1 MWAILILLVLLV
13 VVFFIV
19 TSSAFFKGVIL
30 PKASKSLNAK
40 ITVADASISPFSR
53 VILKGVKVETT
64 GTEPLFTAT
73 EVRLVYHL
81 WDIVGGNYN
90 VDEAVVDSPNV
101 VIVTNPDGTSNL
113 DPLTKGKKEEA
124 KAPGKTTTGP
134 SKPLR
139 VDVKKV
145 ALNKANIRMVKN
157 YNGGA
162 RDITEL
168 NNVNLTL
175 DNLKNGQTGKMTLAA
190 SINLDNRPPA
200 PETNALMQASLTG
213 GFSITPTADFSGAS
227 ISGNTHMDV
236 QKTAGSFSEFNAL
249 AATVDCDI
257 TPADIKQLALRFQ
270 KAGSNLG
277 ELRVNGPF
285 DMAKSEGHLT
295 VQLLSLDRNVLNLV
309 GARSGIDFGSTVINS
324 TNQVDLAKAGSQI
337 GLKGGINLAR
347 LQITRATQT
356 TPNMD
361 ITADYD
367 LTVDTGAKVA
377 LIKAMNING
386 TENKKPLLHGELTAP
401 MNVAWG
407 NVTNSIGD
415 SAFKLGIN
423 NLNLADWR
431 PFIGDTL
438 VNGNLTLTANLMS
451 QQAGKQLT
459 FDVNSDITG
468 IEALVGSNKVT
479 QTDVHWQTKGQ
490 AMDLKQ
496 FDLQELALKI
506 NHTGQT
512 ALSLNGAGKFNSDSK
527 MADMQITMNASLPRL
542 LEELSAADKSAS
554 SGSLEL
560 KGHLVQNDTNI
571 TATGTLTLAD
581 FTGHIGSNQFNSFGS
596 VVDLDAGVTNN
607 VLNIRKAAGTVTQ
620 GQTPGGR
627 FDVSGNYDLG
637 KQAGQF
643 AFKLV
648 DFNENALRPF
658 LASALG
664 QKRLESISVNA
675 TSSARYDAQGESSIK
690 GDFQLANLVVSDPK
704 QPAAKPSPLEAKIQF
719 DAGLK
724 NKVADVR
731 QFQLNLTPTERA
743 KNELILS
750 GQVDMSQTN
759 ATQGNFKLTAQSLDV
774 THYYDLFAA
783 DKEKVKAAKTPNAP
797 AGTVSAAPPDANKE
811 PDPINLPLRN
821 SSMEVNIARFYV
833 REVEITNLVTTAKID
848 GGHVLLKPFQ
858 LALNG
863 APVSATADL
872 NLGVPGFQ
880 YDVGFSAE
888 RIPVAPL
895 ANSFSPEYKGQAQG
909 ELIANGQIK
918 GAGVTG
924 VNLQKNLTGQVNLS
938 FTNANIQIVGT
949 RAKKLITPIALVL
962 RLDDLT
968 KSPIN
973 YLVASAKMGE
983 GNVNLTQFKVV
994 SSAFM
999 GSSQGVIPIANILT
1013 NSPINNWPVEI
1024 SLKSSLAKK
1033 ANLLPAN
1040 SPTNADYVALPTF
1053 VTVGGTVGDP
1063 KPKVNELAIGKILLQ
1078 DAAGLSG
1085 VVGKDAGKMLN
1096 GLNGILGGNGAATNQ
1111 PSGTTNQ
1118 NSGGNLLGNIIS
1130 GVAGGA
1136 NPPSTNT
1143 SPATNKPSRGGLLD
1157 LIPKVLPK

>member
-1 MWAILILLVLLV
+1 MAEVAVGPKRRGWLRKLAWAILILLVLLV
-13 VVFFIV
+13 VLFFIV

-30 PKASKSLNAK
+30 PKVGKSINAR
-40 ITVADASISPFSR
+40 ISVADASISPFSK
-53 VILKGVKVETT
+53 VILKGVKVETA
-64 GTEPLFTAT
+64 GTEPLFTAR

-90 VDEAVVDSPNV
+90 VDEAVVDSPNI
-101 VIVTNPDGTSNL
+101 VIITNPNGTSNL
-113 DPLTKGKKEEA
+113 DPITKNKKEEA
-124 KAPGKTTTGP
+124 KAPSKAAKP
-134 SKPLR
+134 SKAPQ

-145 ALNKANIRMVKN
+145 ALNNANIRMVKN

-168 NNVNLTL
+168 TRVNLTL

-200 PETNALMQASLTG
+200 PETNALMQASLVG
-213 GFSITPTADFSGAS
+213 AFSITPTADFGGAT

-249 AATVDCDI
+249 AAIIECDI
-257 TPADIKQLALRFQ
+257 SPTDIKQFALRFQ
-270 KAGSNLG
+270 KAGANLG
-277 ELRVNGPF
+277 ELRVSGPF

-337 GLKGGINLAR
+337 ALRGGANLAKV
-347 LQITRATQT
+347 QITRTAQT
-356 TPNMD
+356 TPSMD
-361 ITADYD
+361 IASDYD
-367 LTVDTGAKVA
+367 LTVDTGTKVA

-386 TENKKPLLHGELTAP
+386 TENQRPFLHGELTAP

-407 NVTNSIGD
+407 NVTNAIGD

-431 PFIGDTL
+431 PFLGDKL
-438 VNGNLTLTANLMS
+438 VNGNFTMAANLVS

-468 IEALVGSNKVT
+468 IEARVGSNNVT
-479 QTDVHWQTKGQ
+479 KTDVHWQTKGQ
-490 AMDLKQ
+490 ALDLKQ
-496 FDLQELALKI
+496 FNLQELELKI
-506 NHTGQT
+506 NHAGQT
-512 ALSLNGAGKFNSDSK
+512 ALSITGAGKFDSGNNV
-527 MADMQITMNASLPRL
+527 ADMQITLNASLPRL
-542 LEELSAADKSAS
+542 LDELSAADRTAT

-560 KGHLVQNDTNI
+560 KGHLLQNNTNI
-571 TATGTLTLAD
+571 TTTGTLTLAD
-581 FTGHIGSNQFNSFGS
+581 FTGRIGSNQFNNFGS
-596 VVDLDAGVTNN
+596 VVDLDVGITNN
-607 VLNIRKAAGTVTQ
+607 TLNIRKAAGTVTQ
-620 GQTPGGR
+620 GQAPGGR

-643 AFKLV
+643 ALKLI

-658 LASALG
+658 LGSALG
-664 QKRLESISVNA
+664 EKHLESISVNA
-675 TSSARYDAQGESSIK
+675 TSSARYDAQGESSVK
-690 GDFQLANLVVSDPK
+690 GDFQLANLIVTDPK
-704 QPAAKPSPLEAKIQF
+704 QPATKPSPLEAKFQI

-743 KNELILS
+743 KNELTLS

-759 ATQGNFKLTAQSLDV
+759 ATQGNFKLTSQSLDI
-774 THYYDLFAA
+774 THYYDLFTA
-783 DKEKVKAAKTPNAP
+783 DKEKAKAAKTSNTP
-797 AGTVSAAPPDANKE
+797 AGTVSATPPDANKE

-821 SSMEVNIARFYV
+821 SSMEVNIARFYL
-833 REVEITNLVTTAKID
+833 REVEITNLLTTAKID

-858 LALNG
+858 LVLNG
-863 APVSATADL
+863 APVNATADL

-880 YDVGFSAE
+880 YDVNFSAD

-895 ANSFSPEYKGQAQG
+895 ANSFSPEYKGRAQG
-909 ELIANGQIK
+909 ELIATGQIK

-924 VNLQKNLTGQVNLS
+924 VSLQKNLTGQVNLS

-949 RAKKLITPIALVL
+949 RAKKLINPIAVVL

-973 YLVASAKMGE
+973 YLLANAKMGE
-983 GNVNLTQFKVV
+983 GNINITQFRVV
-994 SSAFM
+994 SSAFTA
-999 GSSQGVIPIANILT
+999 SSQGVIPIANVLT
-1013 NSPINNWPVEI
+1013 NSPINNWPVEL
-1024 SLKSSLAKK
+1024 SLKRSLAQKS
-1033 ANLLPAN
+1033 NLLPAN

-1053 VTVGGTVGDP
+1053 VTVAGTIGDP
-1063 KPKVNELAIGKILLQ
+1063 NPRINKLVITGILAQ
-1078 DAAGLSG
+1078 SAAGLPG
-1085 VVGKDAGKMLN
+1085 GVGKEAGKVLKGIG
-1096 GLNGILGGNGAATNQ
+1096 GLNGILGGSAGSNTNQ
-1111 PSGTTNQ
+1111 PSPGTNQ
-1118 NSGGNLLGNIIS
+1118 
-1130 GVAGGA
+1130 
-1136 NPPSTNT
+1136 
-1143 SPATNKPSRGGLLD
+1143 TNKPSHGNLFD
-1157 LIPKVLPK
+1157 LIPRVLPK